1 MAVSTKLNK
10 DVFGVEVTNHELLG
24 RAYRAYLANNRS
36 AAAKTKKR
44 GEVRGGGRKPW
55 AQKGTGR
62 ARIGSIRAPHWRGG
76 GVTFGPNGEQNFK
89 LTIPKAAKKV
99 AIKQALSLQNREG
112 LIQTFAPSTLKLK
125 DGKTKQ
131 GLEFISKNKA
141 INLNFV
147 LIVVNSKD
155 DMAVR
160 GFANIPNV
168 KYVSAPFL
176 NVYDVLN
183 ADLILVSEDSLPT
196 IESWLTSKASR
207 VGSKTAEAKILTIKT
222 GEAKKPTKTNTRK
235 VSVEELK
242 VKATANSDV
251 NSQSKGGAK

>member
-76 GVTFGPNGEQNFK
+76 DVTFGPNGEQNFK

-141 INLNFV
+141 INLNF
-147 LIVVNSKD
+147 
-155 DMAVR
+155 
-160 GFANIPNV
+160 PNV
-168 KYVSAPFL
+168 KYISAPFL